1 VLTTADIIAGSGV
14 FAGLDDKHLAL
25 VTGCAWLHHLEEGR
39 PVFEMGQPADTFY
52 LLRGGRVALQVTAPG
67 RGAIVVQTL
76 REGDTLG
83 WSWLFPPYRWQL
95 DAVALEP
102 TPVVAFDGACL
113 RTKCEEDHEL
123 GYQLM
128 KRFSQLM
135 LRALIATRV
144 QLLDVYSHVRSR

>member
-1 VLTTADIIAGSGV
+1 LLTARTVLAESQL
-14 FAGLDDKHLAL
+14 FAGLEAAHLDLIA
-25 VTGCAWLHHLEEGR
+25 GCGWLHRLQGGETI
-39 PVFEMGQPADTFY
+39 FETDGPADRFF

-67 RGAIVVQTL
+67 RGTIVVQTL

-102 TPVVAFDGACL
+102 TPVVEFDGACL
-113 RTKCEEDHEL
+113 RGKCEQDHEL
-123 GYQLM
+123 GYQLLR
-128 KRFSQLM
+128 RFSQLM

-144 QLLDVYSHVRSR
+144 QLLDVYSHAPSR